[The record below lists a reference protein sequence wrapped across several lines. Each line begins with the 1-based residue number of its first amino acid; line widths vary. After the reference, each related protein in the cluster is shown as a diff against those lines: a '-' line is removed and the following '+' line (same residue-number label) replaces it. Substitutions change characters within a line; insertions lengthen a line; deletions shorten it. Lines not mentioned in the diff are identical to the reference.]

1 VREADKPVIIEA
13 AGLRK
18 QYIRGS
24 ETVHALRDVG
34 FQASEAEMIAV
45 VGPSGSGKSTLLHL
59 LGCMDVPT
67 GGSLRIDAVETAG
80 MGDRQLTAF
89 RRNSIGF
96 VFQQFGLVPTLTVL
110 ENVLMPTLFSGKKAS
125 ALAASL
131 LEQVGLSHRANHR
144 PHELSGGEMQRTAI
158 ARALINSPRILLA
171 DEPTGNLDSSSGT
184 EIMSLFKQL
193 NAQGLTIVLVTH
205 NEAAAAAA
213 GRILTISDG
222 KLASDSRT
230 VGGA

>member
-1 VREADKPVIIEA
+1 MRDADKSVIIEA
-13 AGLRK
+13 SGLSK

-24 ETVHALRDVG
+24 ETVHALRDVS
-34 FQASEAEMIAV
+34 FHAAEAEMIAV

-67 GGSLRIDAVETAG
+67 GGSLRINGMETAG
-80 MGDRQLTAF
+80 MGERQLTAF

-125 ALAASL
+125 ALAANL

-171 DEPTGNLDSSSGT
+171 DEPTGNLDSTSGG

-193 NAQGLTIVLVTH
+193 NSQGLTIVLVTH
-205 NEAAAAAA
+205 NEAAAEAA

-222 KLASDSRT
+222 KLASDSLIANS
-230 VGGA
+230 V